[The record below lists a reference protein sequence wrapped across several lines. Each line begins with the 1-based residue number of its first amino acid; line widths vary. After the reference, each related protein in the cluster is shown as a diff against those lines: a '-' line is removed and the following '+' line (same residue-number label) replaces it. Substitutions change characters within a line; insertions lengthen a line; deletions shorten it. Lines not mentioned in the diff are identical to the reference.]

1 MNKHVYVIAE
11 AGVNHNGSVET
22 AKQLILEAKKIGA
35 DAIKFQTFQA
45 EKLIL
50 QETEKAAYQRNETS
64 ETQFSMLKRLEL
76 KHEDFKELKRF
87 SHEKD
92 IEFLSSAF
100 DMESLD
106 FLISLDLPRYKLPS
120 GEITNKP
127 FLKKFGALNK
137 PLILSTGMSTIDDI
151 HSSLDVLYEAGLD
164 QENLTLLHC
173 NTDYP
178 TDFSD
183 VHLNAMQNLKDVFGV
198 AVGYSDHTVGNDISI
213 GAVALGASV
222 IEKHFTLDRKQEGP
236 DHASSLE
243 PKQFSELVKAIRNI
257 ASALGKYEKKPSAS
271 ELKNLF
277 FVRKSIV
284 SSREIKEGEE
294 FSEQNI
300 TCKRPAGGISPM
312 KWDDVLGKKAKRH
325 YYPGEYIEL

>member
-11 AGVNHNGSVET
+11 AGVNHNGSLDT

-50 QETEKAAYQRNETS
+50 KETEKAAYQKNETS

-76 KHEDFKELKRF
+76 KHDDFKELKKF
-87 SHEKD
+87 SLEKD

-106 FLISLDLPRYKLPS
+106 FLISLNLPRYKLPS

-127 FLKKFGALNK
+127 FLKKLGDLNK
-137 PLILSTGMSTIDDI
+137 PLILSTGMSTIDEI
-151 HSSLDVLYEAGLD
+151 HASLDVLYTAGFD

-178 TDFSD
+178 TAFSD
-183 VHLNAMQNLKDVFGV
+183 VHLNAIKNLKDVFGV

-213 GAVALGASV
+213 GAVALGASI
-222 IEKHFTLDRKQEGP
+222 IEKHFTLDKNQEGP

-243 PKQFSELVKAIRNI
+243 PKEFAELVKAIRNI
-257 ASALGKYEKKPSAS
+257 TIALGTYEKKPSTN

-284 SSREIKEGEE
+284 SSKEIKEGEE
-294 FSEQNI
+294 FSVQNI
-300 TCKRPAGGISPM
+300 ACKRPAGGISPM
-312 KWDDVLGKKAKRH
+312 KWDDVLGKKAKRN